1 MATFS
6 KTSTFEAPKFS
17 QSLFPLRFDGF
28 CLRLGLRLPRRHAAA
43 FGSMEGCRADRAAAP
58 RGQGGPGC
66 EEQHGPWPRTR
77 IWGETLLRHGIFNR
91 GSG

>member
-6 KTSTFEAPKFS
+6 RTSIFEVPNFLKVLGS
-17 QSLFPLRFDGF
+17 VEF

-43 FGSMEGCRADRAAAP
+43 FGSMEGRRADRAAAP

-77 IWGETLLRHGIFNR
+77 IWGENPPEAWDR
-91 GSG
+91 